1 MVLESASSS
10 DVTGIAL
17 EDSEANRFTI
27 DMSSII
33 EEVLPDSPKMER
45 SFFRVKDGGAP
56 KPGPVS
62 RVNAASMSKQLCKQ
76 HGKPCEHIGIIQ
88 KHKTINKQK
97 SKCMNRNSYKIV
109 HHI

>member
-1 MVLESASSS
+1 MVFESASSS

-45 SFFRVKDGGAP
+45 SFFRVKDGAAP
-56 KPGPVS
+56 KLGPVS
-62 RVNAASMSKQLCKQ
+62 RVNAESMSKQLCKQ
-76 HGKPCEHIGIIQ
+76 HANHVNI
-88 KHKTINKQK
+88 
-97 SKCMNRNSYKIV
+97 
-109 HHI
+109 